1 MIFSQ
6 IILTVE
12 NSCCPCVYT
21 GNDAKLRKTDF
32 TKTIR
37 AKCKQDA
44 LRRFHDT
51 EECILAPQ
59 GVCSKVS
66 NFSNMIFLLI

>member
-32 TKTIR
+32 TTTIR

-44 LRRFHDT
+44 PRHFHDT
-51 EECILAPQ
+51 EECYDSVFNL
-59 GVCSKVS
+59 C
-66 NFSNMIFLLI
+66 FTR